1 MIKTEEPSR
10 RASDAMGSAS
20 AAEPAAG
27 QLLLSTQVRDANE
40 KLVVEMCRV
49 DEEISKRQVTEEM
62 LMDMVRDLQKTQDSL
77 REKNDDLENFAD
89 LTVDRELKMM
99 EVEKRCET
107 LTAENEAL
115 RKEISQLRG
124 TGDNAP

>member
-1 MIKTEEPSR
+1 MIKTDEPRR
-10 RASDAMGSAS
+10 RASDTVGSAS
-20 AAEPAAG
+20 SAEPSAD
-27 QLLLSTQVRDANE
+27 QLLLSTQMRNANE
-40 KLVVEMCRV
+40 KLVVAMV
-49 DEEISKRQVTEEM
+49 GADEEISKRQVTEEM
-62 LMDMVRDLQKTQDSL
+62 LRDMVRDLQKTQDML
-77 REKNDDLENFAD
+77 REKNDDLEEFAD